1 MGILLL
7 KKHYIWVIFVAN
19 RTDLAVESY
28 ESVNK
33 TAIDGVIV
41 KEDKNITT
49 VKVINENGARVL
61 GKPIGT
67 YITYSLPSFLSDTD
81 LFDGRLED
89 LSSVLNSL
97 LPKDMSSVLV
107 AGVGN
112 LDITAD
118 ALGPKVNDYVI
129 ATRHLMQGENKNE
142 IFKDFFNV
150 SNIPTGVLGD
160 TGIESAELVGG
171 VVSTIKPSCV
181 IVVDALAATSKDRLG
196 STVQMSNT
204 GISPGSGVGN
214 HRYEISDKTLG
225 VPVIS
230 MGIPTV
236 LSTALL
242 DDCSDGSMFVT
253 PREIDRIIEQG
264 SKLIGMSIN
273 TCLHKNL
280 SPQDLFSLVG

>member
-1 MGILLL
+1 M
-7 KKHYIWVIFVAN
+7 IFVAN

-41 KEDKNITT
+41 KENKNITT
-49 VKVINENGARVL
+49 VKVVNENGAQVL

-67 YITYSLPSFLSDTD
+67 YITYSLPSFLNDTD
-81 LFDGRLED
+81 IFDGRLED

-97 LPKDMSSVLV
+97 LPKNISSVLV

-118 ALGPKVNDYVI
+118 ALGPKVNDYII
-129 ATRHLMQGENKNE
+129 ATRHLVQGENKNE

-150 SNIPTGVLGD
+150 SSIPTGVLGD

-171 VVSTIKPSCV
+171 VVDAIKPSCV
-181 IVVDALAATSKDRLG
+181 IVVDALAASSKDRLG
-196 STVQMSNT
+196 STVQMSDT

-214 HRYEISDKTLG
+214 HRYEISEKTLG

-242 DDCSDGSMFVT
+242 DDSVDNSMFVT

-264 SKLIGMSIN
+264 AKLIGMSIN

-280 SPQDLFSLVG
+280 SPQDLFALVG